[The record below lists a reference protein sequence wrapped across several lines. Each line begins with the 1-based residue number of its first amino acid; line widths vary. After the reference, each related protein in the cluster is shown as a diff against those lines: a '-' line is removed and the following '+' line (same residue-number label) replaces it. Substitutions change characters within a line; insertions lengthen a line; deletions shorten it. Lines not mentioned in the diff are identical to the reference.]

1 MSKRLKWGRR
11 KDDNRVAQKQSYAL
25 LQDVESYDIDDTLSI
40 PEPDV
45 KNNAPTELES
55 NIDQPRQ
62 LSSTSGSQVF
72 AFMGATGGVGTTSL
86 ATQLAHEF
94 AVSSEQKIRGLRPV
108 DPRVCLIDLDFET
121 GACAHHLDLLPSL
134 THVDLSGPATA
145 IDEAFTHALV
155 STHESGISLLA
166 APNIIGSN
174 AHVNPRTVL
183 AIIDA
188 ATELYDT
195 VILDMPR
202 HRQAWTLPIMQVV
215 DVLGVTCELNI
226 PSLHATREVL
236 SQINQDTNNQ
246 VNAEVIIGKYE
257 RRSFKNKLKL
267 SDVETALERNVF
279 ATICQDPDTI
289 REALNCGEPAGALK
303 SDSRFV
309 KDVRMIAERL
319 QNRSEKAAEKAA

>member
-1 MSKRLKWGRR
+1 MSKRRKWGRR

-25 LQDVESYDIDDTLSI
+25 MQDAESFDVDDSLSI
-40 PEPDV
+40 PEPEEDITSQ
-45 KNNAPTELES
+45 TEFES
-55 NIDQPRQ
+55 DIDQPQ
-62 LSSTSGSQVF
+62 AVASAPSSKVF

-94 AVSSEQKIRGLRPV
+94 AISSMQKPRGLRPV
-108 DPRVCLIDLDFET
+108 DPQVCLIDLDFET

-134 THVDLSGPATA
+134 THADLSGPATS

-166 APNIIGSN
+166 APNVIGSS
-174 AHVNPRTVL
+174 ATVNPRTVL
-183 AIIDA
+183 AILDA

-195 VILDMPR
+195 VIIDMPR
-202 HRQAWTLPIMQVV
+202 HRQAWTLPIMRAV

-226 PSLHATREVL
+226 PSLHATREIL
-236 SQINQDTNNQ
+236 SQINQDTDNQ
-246 VNAEVIIGKYE
+246 VNAEIIIGKYE

-267 SDVETALERNVF
+267 SDVETALERSVF

-309 KDVRMIAERL
+309 KDVKLIANQLR
-319 QNRSEKAAEKAA
+319 NRSENTIEKAA

>member
-11 KDDNRVAQKQSYAL
+11 KGDNRVAKKDGYAL
-25 LQDVESYDIDDTLSI
+25 VQDVESYDNDDTLSI
-40 PEPDV
+40 PEPDLDQNTPAEFESDRDLSQTV
-45 KNNAPTELES
+45 SSAPS
-55 NIDQPRQ
+55 
-62 LSSTSGSQVF
+62 SQVF

-94 AVSSEQKIRGLRPV
+94 AVSAAQKPRGLRPV

-134 THVDLSGPATA
+134 THEDLCGPATA

-166 APNIIGSN
+166 APNIIGAN
-174 AHVNPRTVL
+174 ARINPRTVL
-183 AIIDA
+183 AILDA

-195 VILDMPR
+195 VILDLPR
-202 HRQAWTLPIMQVV
+202 HRQAWTLPIMQAV
-215 DVLGVTCELNI
+215 DLLGISCELTI
-226 PSLHATREVL
+226 PSLHAAREVIH
-236 SQINQDTNNQ
+236 QINQDTAGH
-246 VNAEVIIGKYE
+246 VNAEIIIGKYE

-267 SDVETALERNVF
+267 SDVEAALERHVF

-303 SDSRFV
+303 PDSRFV
-309 KDVRMIAERL
+309 KDVRLIAQQLRTL
-319 QNRSEKAAEKAA
+319 SESSAEKAA